1 MSKFDPDKHQDV
13 PSGSVTRGG
22 AVNPSSP
29 TSGTEGYGSEPGEPT
44 NFSGPGPT
52 ASYPGTQGA
61 GDVRKSSYP
70 MAEGSSQMENK
81 SRAEELRDNPNNRM
95 GKEFR
100 CADVGNMNCNW
111 SVTGMHEDEI
121 LRRAEEHGR
130 EAHGMSDIDEKTRNH
145 IRGAIRDRAA

>member
-1 MSKFDPDKHQDV
+1 
-13 PSGSVTRGG
+13 
-22 AVNPSSP
+22 
-29 TSGTEGYGSEPGEPT
+29 
-44 NFSGPGPT
+44 
-52 ASYPGTQGA
+52 
-61 GDVRKSSYP
+61 
-70 MAEGSSQMENK
+70 MENK